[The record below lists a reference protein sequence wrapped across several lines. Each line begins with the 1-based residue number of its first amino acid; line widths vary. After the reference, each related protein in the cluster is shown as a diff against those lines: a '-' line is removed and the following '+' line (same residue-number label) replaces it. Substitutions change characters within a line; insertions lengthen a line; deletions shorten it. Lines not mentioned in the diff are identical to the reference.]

1 MSIKPRPRR
10 SISVPSPLGRADSF
24 RYCNA
29 HAARSAPLPSGDI
42 RMTRERLVPLIVAVA
57 LFMENMDSTVIA
69 TSLPAIAVDIGSD
82 PLALKLAVTTYL
94 LALAIFIP
102 ASGWVADRFGARVV
116 FRAAIAVFMLGSI
129 GCALAHSLEHFVVA
143 RFLQGMGG
151 AMMAPVGRLV
161 LIRSVDKRRLV
172 DAMTWLTMPALI
184 GPLLGPPLG
193 GFITTYFSWHWIF
206 IINLPI
212 GLVGIV
218 LVTRYI
224 ENIRAEVLEPF
235 DAVGTVLAGLGIGG
249 IAFGLTAVG
258 LKNFL
263 PLSVLI
269 AMIAGGAVFIGLY
282 MLHARRTPSPVMDLS
297 LFRLPSFRAGVAG
310 GFLFRLG
317 AGALPFLL
325 PMMLQL
331 GFHKTP
337 FQSGLITF
345 ATAVGA
351 MSMKT
356 AIPTLL
362 RRFGYRNVLT
372 WNALAASALVAA
384 CALFT
389 STTPVVVMIAVLF
402 AGGFFRS
409 LQFTSAMTI
418 GFAEVEPARMSRATS
433 LAAVSQQ
440 LSVSSGVAI
449 GALAVEVVVGFR
461 HGSVISESDF
471 APAFLLVGGIAA
483 LSTFMFARMPENA
496 GDELTGPRGP
506 GAVTDQ
512 PAPPIA
518 APPADSSTDR
528 PKNETTK
535 NN

>member
-1 MSIKPRPRR
+1 
-10 SISVPSPLGRADSF
+10 
-24 RYCNA
+24 
-29 HAARSAPLPSGDI
+29 
-42 RMTRERLVPLIVAVA
+42 MTRERLVPLIVAVA

-69 TSLPAIAVDIGSD
+69 TSLPAIAVDIGTN

-102 ASGWVADRFGARVV
+102 ASGWTADRFGARVI
-116 FRAAIAVFMLGSI
+116 FRTAIAVFMIGSL
-129 GCALAHSLEHFVVA
+129 GCAFAQSLDHFVIA
-143 RFLQGMGG
+143 RFFQGMGG

-161 LIRSVDKRRLV
+161 LVRSVDKRRLV

-206 IINLPI
+206 IINIPI

-224 ENIRAEVLEPF
+224 ENIRAEIQEPF
-235 DAVGTVLAGLGIGG
+235 DALGTVLAGIGIGG
-249 IAFGLTAVG
+249 LAFGLTAVG

-263 PLSVLI
+263 PPAALF
-269 AMIAGGAVFIGLY
+269 AMIAGGAFFIGLY
-282 MLHARRTPSPVMDLS
+282 VLHARRTPAPVMDLS
-297 LFRLPSFRAGVAG
+297 LFKLPSFRAGVAG
-310 GFLFRLG
+310 GFLFRVG

-325 PMMLQL
+325 PLMLQV

-345 ATAVGA
+345 STAVGA

-356 AIPTLL
+356 AVPMLL
-362 RRFGYRNVLT
+362 RRFGYRNVLMY
-372 WNALAASALVAA
+372 NAITASAMVAA

-389 STTPVVVMIAVLF
+389 SSTPVIVMLAVLF

-449 GALAVEVVVGFR
+449 GALAVEIVLSLR
-461 HGSVISESDF
+461 NQATIAENDF
-471 APAFLLVGGIAA
+471 APAFLLVGCISA
-483 LSTFMFARMPENA
+483 LSIFMFARMPPTA
-496 GDELTGPRGP
+496 GDELTGPRGR
-506 GAVTDQ
+506 AV
-512 PAPPIA
+512 AK
-518 APPADSSTDR
+518 DR
-528 PKNETTK
+528 PAE
-535 NN
+535 

>member
-1 MSIKPRPRR
+1 
-10 SISVPSPLGRADSF
+10 
-24 RYCNA
+24 
-29 HAARSAPLPSGDI
+29 
-42 RMTRERLVPLIVAVA
+42 MTRERLVPLIVAVA

-69 TSLPAIAVDIGSD
+69 TSLPAIATDIGTD
-82 PLALKLAVTTYL
+82 PLALKLAVTSYL

-102 ASGWVADRFGARVV
+102 GSGWTADRFGARTV
-116 FRAAIAVFMLGSI
+116 FRLAIAVFIIGSI
-129 GCALAHSLEHFVVA
+129 GCALSGSLHSFVIA
-143 RFLQGMGG
+143 RFVQGMGG

-161 LIRSVDKRRLV
+161 LMRSVDKRNLV
-172 DAMTWLTMPALI
+172 DAMTWVTMPALI

-206 IINLPI
+206 IINVPI
-212 GLVGIV
+212 GLAGIA
-218 LVTRYI
+218 LATRYI
-224 ENIRAEVLEPF
+224 ENIRGETREPF
-235 DAVGTVLAGLGIGG
+235 DPIGMVLAGLGIGG

-258 LKNFL
+258 LNNFL
-263 PLSVLI
+263 PAGILVT
-269 AMIAGGAVFIGLY
+269 MIAGGALCIFLY
-282 MLHARRTPSPVMDLS
+282 ILHARRTPAPVMDLS

-310 GFLFRLG
+310 GFLYRVG

-325 PMMLQL
+325 PLMLQI

-337 FQSGLITF
+337 FQSGMITF

-362 RRFGYRNVLT
+362 RRFGYRSVLT
-372 WNALAASALVAA
+372 WNALVSSAFIAA

-389 STTPVVVMIAVLF
+389 PSTPIIVMLAVLF

-418 GFAEVEPARMSRATS
+418 GYAEVEPRRMSRATS

-440 LSVSSGVAI
+440 LSVSTGVAL
-449 GALAVEVVVGFR
+449 GALAVEIVLSWR
-461 HGSVISESDF
+461 HESVIGAADF

-483 LSTFMFARMPENA
+483 VSSVLFWRLPPDA
-496 GDELTGPRGP
+496 GAELTDRRLAPADPPGTAGP
-506 GAVTDQ
+506 
-512 PAPPIA
+512 A
-518 APPADSSTDR
+518 APPDQRA
-528 PKNETTK
+528 P
-535 NN
+535 